1 MRFHSRTYQTHTCS
15 TLTGCTHGSIGTRYR
30 LGTMRQQTS
39 ADDPG
44 VEKVAAAASQ
54 QSELQAGV
62 DVAEIPPKARGC
74 LHKTPS
80 KPMTRAATA
89 VEISSLPL
97 LLSSPASRAFCEG
110 ALELCAGLSA
120 TSTPAGNF
128 LFVDWRRLQLLRRRD
143 RPCSS
148 ARSTLAAAATLVVGF
163 VGVWFTVG
171 ALYLWAGLSATST
184 PRRRFVFLLKG
195 KRQQRLRR
203 SDCPCSS
210 AGPLCPACTA
220 CRYCRVRAP
229 SALTILC
236 VFGMHEY
243 VT

>member
-1 MRFHSRTYQTHTCS
+1 MRFHTRAYQTHECS

-39 ADDPG
+39 ANDPG

-62 DVAEIPPKARGC
+62 DVAESPPKARGC

-97 LLSSPASRAFCEG
+97 LLSSPVSRAFC
-110 ALELCAGLSA
+110 ELCAGLSA

-128 LFVDWRRLQLLRRRD
+128 LLVDRRRLQLLRRRD
-143 RPCSS
+143 RPCAS
-148 ARSTLAAAATLVVGF
+148 ARSTLAAAATVVVGF
-163 VGVWFTVG
+163 VDVWSINT
-171 ALYLWAGLSATST
+171 L
-184 PRRRFVFLLKG
+184 
-195 KRQQRLRR
+195 
-203 SDCPCSS
+203 
-210 AGPLCPACTA
+210 
-220 CRYCRVRAP
+220 
-229 SALTILC
+229 IL
-236 VFGMHEY
+236 
-243 VT
+243 